1 VIGSL
6 MLRGVILTAVLGIL
20 TAGYFGWRG
29 HQREIGAH
37 AQRIIDQ
44 QEVDKIKAEAML
56 KLEAALKGKAEAE
69 KKLRDAATAQ
79 GVKDAKNQNTVAGL
93 TARLAALAAANT
105 GQLRDPIQTSG
116 CGSSSGGAPST
127 ATASAGAGT
136 DDASQ
141 AGGLLSP
148 QLTGLL
154 QRLTAEADAINL
166 AYISCRGYATQ

>member
-1 VIGSL
+1 MISGL
-6 MLRGVILTAVLGIL
+6 FLRGVILAAVLGIL

-29 HQREIGAH
+29 HQREIGAQ
-37 AQRIIDQ
+37 AQRVIDQ
-44 QEVDKIKAEAML
+44 QEVDRIKAEAML
-56 KLEAALKGKAEAE
+56 KLEVALKAKAEAE

-93 TARLAALAAANT
+93 TSRLADLTAAGA
-105 GQLRDPIQTSG
+105 GRLRDPNQTSG
-116 CGSSSGGAPST
+116 CGGGGSGAPGT
-127 ATASAGAGT
+127 ATAGSGAGAS
-136 DDASQ
+136 DAPQ
-141 AGGLLSP
+141 TGGLLSP